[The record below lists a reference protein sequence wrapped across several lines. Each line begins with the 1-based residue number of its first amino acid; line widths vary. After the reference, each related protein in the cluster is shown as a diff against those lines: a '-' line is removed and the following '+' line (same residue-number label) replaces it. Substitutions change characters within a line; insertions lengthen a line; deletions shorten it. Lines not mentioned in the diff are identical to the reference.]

1 MIEKDIE
8 QKLAALATADN
19 LRQLRMSDSDGKY
32 IICDGRRYVNL
43 SSNDYLGLAADLTL
57 QHEFLAGLSPD
68 RFLMSNP
75 ASRLMTGNSPDYEAL
90 EASLARLYPGRAVL
104 VLGCGYLVN
113 SGVLPALTEKGD
125 LILADKLVHASLIDG
140 LRLCECDW
148 RRFNHNDME
157 HLETLL
163 RRLRGQ
169 YRRVWVVTESV
180 FSMDGDRAPLRQL
193 VELRR
198 HYDVQ
203 LYVDEAHAFGIYGSV
218 DAPGSGLAAEM
229 GVVNEIDLL
238 VGTFGKALASC
249 GAFVAVD
256 PLVREWLV
264 NRMRPLIFSTA
275 LPPLNLQWTHFLIE
289 RLPEMTARR
298 QHLRQLI
305 DMLRPGEET
314 ATQIIPLLTGDNAGA
329 LVLAGRFREAGFW
342 TTPIRWP
349 TVPQGRARVRI
360 SLSAALSEE
369 DLGQFMEVWKSIG

>member
-275 LPPLNLQWTHFLIE
+275 LPPLNLQWTRFLIE

-329 LVLAGRFREAGFW
+329 LVLAGWFREAGFW